1 MLEAVKLWEEK
12 NEDYTRNKS
21 IYLAEIKRIAEA
33 HGGKAYL
40 FGSEARGEAIA
51 ASDVDILVEIP
62 DQEDRL
68 TVLLELRKS
77 IRNTKL
83 EFHVLNKA
91 DTAIF
96 KRLIKYYVEI

>member
-1 MLEAVKLWEEK
+1 MLESVKLWERK
-12 NEDYTRNKS
+12 NEDYRRNRS
-21 IYLAEIKRIAEA
+21 TYLAEIKRIAEA

-40 FGSEARGEAIA
+40 FGSEAKGEAIA

-68 TVLLELRKS
+68 MVLLELRKS
-77 IRNTKL
+77 IRNTKF
-83 EFHVLNKA
+83 EFHILNETDA
-91 DTAIF
+91 AIF